1 MFPSSSSS
9 SSSSLTSLALPLLL
23 LLPLTTAQSPPSPPP
38 PASPPSQQ
46 TTTTSTTIRA
56 SPTPK
61 PDPKTPSSKDSD
73 PNASFNDKD
82 IFARDI
88 LDAHNFY
95 RNEHG
100 VPDLSWN
107 ESSAELAGRWA
118 RGCRFVHSVS
128 FFSFFLSFFLFFFA
142 FSEMYGFRSFEEVW
156 GEGGWFGGGRREA
169 GGPTGE
175 NLAAGYPNATASVDA
190 WGLERKDYD
199 FKKPGFGEKTGHFTQ
214 LVWGNS
220 TSVGCAVKACGG
232 ENGLMNSPDTPG
244 YFVVCEYYPPGNVVG
259 SKNQAF
265 KDNVPAQEKGK
276 KTDTVESGI
285 GAKSGAVRNGLNA
298 GGALVMGLMMAVGFG
313 AWEL

>member
-9 SSSSLTSLALPLLL
+9 SSSSLTSLALPLLPP
-23 LLPLTTAQSPPSPPP
+23 LPRSKQTRPQNSLEQGFR
-38 PASPPSQQ
+38 SQRQ
-46 TTTTSTTIRA
+46 
-56 SPTPK
+56 
-61 PDPKTPSSKDSD
+61 
-73 PNASFNDKD
+73 
-82 IFARDI
+82 
-88 LDAHNFY
+88 
-95 RNEHG
+95 NEHG

-118 RGCRFVHSVS
+118 RGCRFVHS
-128 FFSFFLSFFLFFFA
+128 
-142 FSEMYGFRSFEEVW
+142 
-156 GEGGWFGGGRREA
+156 

-232 ENGLMNSPDTPG
+232 ENDTPG

>member
-23 LLPLTTAQSPPSPPP
+23 LLPLTTAQSPPSPPS

-73 PNASFNDKD
+73 PNASFKDKD

-107 ESSAELAGRWA
+107 ESSAELAGRWV
-118 RGCRFVHSVS
+118 RGCRFVHS
-128 FFSFFLSFFLFFFA
+128 
-142 FSEMYGFRSFEEVW
+142 
-156 GEGGWFGGGRREA
+156 

-232 ENGLMNSPDTPG
+232 ENDTPG